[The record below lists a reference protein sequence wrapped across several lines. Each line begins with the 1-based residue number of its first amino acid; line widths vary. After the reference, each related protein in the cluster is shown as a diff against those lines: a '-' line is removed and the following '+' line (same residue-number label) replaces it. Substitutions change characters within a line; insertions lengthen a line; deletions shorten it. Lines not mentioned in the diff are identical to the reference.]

1 MATKLISEFFD
12 VGAVGLPIVDRPI
25 NAAPAAGV
33 TAGSQK
39 PVLTSSGY
47 FSLYGKPQLAAEFI
61 IYNEAGTVILQQ
73 SGVLTPAE
81 GQTINSWQATGD
93 LPLNTNYMWNHK
105 FKSEFGE
112 EYIESVKT
120 SFFVPTS
127 TVGVPEIISPTEG
140 STPENLN
147 FSVQASDFVTL
158 GVAQTHD
165 ETTLEVS
172 TSSDFTTALQ
182 TIVKTSGDLTLVD
195 VVVHLASTEYFIRI
209 KYSGSSTGYS
219 STSITRTIN
228 TVDNSIKAPTI
239 TSPAN
244 YEVGLQQTI
253 ELESTPLQVIG
264 EAQTQI
270 AVEWEVY
277 NDEELTS
284 LFFTSG
290 ISTDSSEFTSIL
302 IDQLVAGRTY
312 FIRKRDSGSV
322 SGFSKWSLTS
332 RFTAATTF
340 ADWPNW
346 DGTNDGFIYTSSTGY
361 GNSVVHNP
369 KANGRVANI
378 GFNKF
383 ICIRA
388 QITSSNQVQ
397 VMSTSGLVPSRGD
410 VFNTSTFYRHEVVRL
425 ADDLAL
431 LAGADT
437 SGNIEFQVLTVD
449 GNTINVGA
457 VTNGGVALVATNER
471 IATIGLSA
479 TKAVI
484 VYSTNLNTTLARV
497 ATISGDTVTLGA
509 ALSVSS
515 LDLASGTDSTT
526 TIDAIGN
533 KVVVAFP
540 ETTTIHNVVV
550 LEADVSLNTLTV
562 DSAEMFPVPASGAFS
577 FSSKWL
583 DEENIIVA
591 YNTFTTSNLLVLG
604 YSDVG
609 GLSIGSD
616 STYHIVSI
624 SSGAASAIEVIDRSN
639 IIVARQD
646 LVLNT
651 IVAHTIKI
659 EDGLAFTSQPVV
671 VGVDYEDGYTVQP
684 CLNLISADKVLLSV
698 GKTLD
703 VRGLYHTVLN
713 GVPS

>member
-290 ISTDSSEFTSIL
+290 ISTDSSEFTSIV
-302 IDQLVAGRTY
+302 INQLVAGRTY

-346 DGTNDGFIYTSSTGY
+346 DGSSDGIKYISSTGF
-361 GNSVVHNP
+361 GNSDVSNP
-369 KANGRVANI
+369 KVNGSVASI
-378 GFNKF
+378 GFEKYISISSPSTGSNKVKVV
-383 ICIRA
+383 R
-388 QITSSNQVQ
+388 
-397 VMSTSGLVPSRGD
+397 TSGLSVSSGEPAT
-410 VFNTSTFYRHEVVRL
+410 TSSYSKHQVVRL

-431 LAGADT
+431 IAGPLSASAIANFQVCT
-437 SGNIEFQVLTVD
+437 ISGNTV
-449 GNTINVGA
+449 NVGA
-457 VTNGGVALVATNER
+457 ATDGGAALLISSKRTAVV
-471 IATIGLSA
+471 GLSA

-484 VYSTNLNTTLARV
+484 IYTTSLNTTLGRV
-497 ATISGDTVTLGA
+497 ATISGDSVTLGA
-509 ALSVSS
+509 VFSVYAAP
-515 LDLASGTDSTT
+515 LAFSTT
-526 TIDAIGN
+526 ISSVGN
-533 KVVVAFP
+533 KVVVAVP
-540 ETTTIHNVVV
+540 VSATIKVVV
-550 LEADVSLNTLTV
+550 LDIDTTLNTGSIDDFTTITMPTTTLGSRLSTR
-562 DSAEMFPVPASGAFS
+562 
-577 FSSKWL
+577 WL
-583 DEENIIVA
+583 DEGNILLTSDQSLNSELAILS
-591 YNTFTTSNLLVLG
+591 YNDVDGIELNSTNHYHTLSGSSTS
-604 YSDVG
+604 
-609 GLSIGSD
+609 
-616 STYHIVSI
+616 
-624 SSGAASAIEVIDRSN
+624 ASAIEVIDAGSVL
-639 IIVARQD
+639 VARHD
-646 LVLNT
+646 LTANT
-651 IVAHTIKI
+651 LIGHAIKI
-659 EDGLAFTSQPVV
+659 ENGLAFTGQPVV
-671 VGVDYEDGYTVQP
+671 LGTNFNDGFPCQPSLSLVG
-684 CLNLISADKVLLSV
+684 ADKVLFTA
-698 GKTLD
+698 GKVFD
-703 VRGLYHTVLN
+703 VEGLGHTVLN
-713 GVPS
+713 GVPA